1 MPKITSHQ
9 RIALRQRLLTL
20 ASTYDFFSQEA
31 LGAQIDELLEE
42 VLTDQPLV
50 LPEAQMLDEEA
61 EDRRIVVTGLGPVTP
76 FGVGIEPYWKGI
88 SAGRSAI
95 GRISLEDPSDY
106 PCQIAA
112 EIHDF
117 DPRDFMDGKEARR
130 MSRGSQLAVAAA
142 RLAINDAG
150 LDLERIDPDTVGVLV
165 ACGTSSFPDTEKAM
179 QTLVEKGPSKVSP
192 FYVPSAIPNMPS
204 CQVSIQ
210 LGVRGYNTSIS
221 TACAAG
227 SQAIGEAAEIIRRGD
242 ADIML
247 AGGTEAPISYF
258 GLASFCAM
266 RALSC
271 QNEDPQRASRPFDAK
286 RDGFVPAEGAGVL
299 VLERLSHARKRGA
312 HIYAELIGYGV
323 SCDAHHVTAPEPEGK
338 GAASAMRRALHH
350 ARLSPQQIDYINAH
364 ATSTVAGDIAET
376 LAIKSVFDEYAY
388 SVPVSST
395 KSMIGHLTSAAGA
408 VESMAAIL
416 ALRHKLLPPTINQEE
431 PDPSC
436 DLDYIPNVARPVE
449 EIQTVMSN
457 SFGFGGVNS
466 VLIFQTVK
474 TESADRGDGENNGKP

>member
-1 MPKITSHQ
+1 
-9 RIALRQRLLTL
+9 
-20 ASTYDFFSQEA
+20 
-31 LGAQIDELLEE
+31 
-42 VLTDQPLV
+42 
-50 LPEAQMLDEEA
+50 
-61 EDRRIVVTGLGPVTP
+61 
-76 FGVGIEPYWKGI
+76 
-88 SAGRSAI
+88 
-95 GRISLEDPSDY
+95 
-106 PCQIAA
+106 
-112 EIHDF
+112 
-117 DPRDFMDGKEARR
+117 
-130 MSRGSQLAVAAA
+130 
-142 RLAINDAG
+142 
-150 LDLERIDPDTVGVLV
+150 
-165 ACGTSSFPDTEKAM
+165 M

-210 LGVRGYNTSIS
+210 LGVCGYNTSIS

-266 RALSC
+266 RALSS

-312 HIYAELIGYGV
+312 HIYAELTGYGV